1 MHTGCHAGRPR
12 ERTDPAC
19 PACLTPRTQDA
30 CAPRKG
36 YLDRVL
42 TRLGSFLLG
51 ASYKYCGSFLRP
63 LHPTTVRFKYFNM
76 ECRARERHQKL
87 RIQAGLWGT
96 NGRPPGAVI
105 TGALAHQSKMTPE
118 GPCRCGHAPELG
130 GREAVLPCRRTE
142 PNGFEAA
149 ALPHLNQLFRTAL
162 RLVGNHSDAEDVVQ
176 ETYLEAWK
184 SFHRFE
190 PGTNCRAWL
199 FKILFHRIHH
209 HRRKWFGTRRRW
221 ESDDI
226 LEESLAYE
234 PPVPEHL
241 SDDEVLRAL
250 QEIPASFREAVLLAD
265 VHEFTYKEI
274 SDILQIPL
282 GTVMSRISRARRML
296 RSGLAQFARSLG
308 IQTAREQNQA
318 RSSQ

>member
-1 MHTGCHAGRPR
+1 MSFRKPILKPGNRSIVSNQ
-12 ERTDPAC
+12 ERIA
-19 PACLTPRTQDA
+19 
-30 CAPRKG
+30 
-36 YLDRVL
+36 V
-42 TRLGSFLLG
+42 
-51 ASYKYCGSFLRP
+51 
-63 LHPTTVRFKYFNM
+63 
-76 ECRARERHQKL
+76 
-87 RIQAGLWGT
+87 
-96 NGRPPGAVI
+96 PGFSRSCSTEFII
-105 TGALAHQSKMTPE
+105 TGAS
-118 GPCRCGHAPELG
+118 
-130 GREAVLPCRRTE
+130 
-142 PNGFEAA
+142 
-149 ALPHLNQLFRTAL
+149 
-162 RLVGNHSDAEDVVQ
+162 
-176 ETYLEAWK
+176 
-184 SFHRFE
+184 
-190 PGTNCRAWL
+190 
-199 FKILFHRIHH
+199 
-209 HRRKWFGTRRRW
+209 FGTRRRW